1 MPHSGG
7 GGSHS
12 GGSHSSRHSSGG
24 GSHSRGPSYRASSTP
39 FAGSRTMKR
48 YVTKIGECPITGM
61 QDSSSMMQTAQM
73 RTEKRR
79 AEYAAVLWILK

>member
-1 MPHSGG
+1 
-7 GGSHS
+7 
-12 GGSHSSRHSSGG
+12 
-24 GSHSRGPSYRASSTP
+24 
-39 FAGSRTMKR
+39 MKR

-61 QDSSSMMQTAQM
+61 QASSSMMQTAQM